1 MFENHFGQKKQT
13 KRSIT
18 MGWTYNNLKRNRLT
32 LDQAK
37 QNHVREATL
46 YSGGTIARI
55 IMHEWHPKTWY
66 AIIGLYAAQTDGK
79 EQKPYQIFLRTDMID
94 ATPAEFGYKDMTE
107 EMGPYVEDRPSA
119 SMCAAI
125 VKYIPKAEGYAKEFR
140 DRMGIPYLSEIKA
153 IGPASA
159 DARR

>member
-1 MFENHFGQKKQT
+1 
-13 KRSIT
+13 

-46 YSGGTIARI
+46 YSGGTVARI

-79 EQKPYQIFLRTDMID
+79 QQKPYQIFLRTDMID
-94 ATPAEFGYKDMTE
+94 ASPAEFGYKDMTE
-107 EMGPYVEDRPSA
+107 EWDPMSRIDHPPL
-119 SMCAAI
+119 C
-125 VKYIPKAEGYAKEFR
+125 
-140 DRMGIPYLSEIKA
+140 
-153 IGPASA
+153 
-159 DARR
+159 ARRLSNISRRPKVTPKSFANGWASPTYQK

>member
-1 MFENHFGQKKQT
+1 
-13 KRSIT
+13 

-46 YSGGTIARI
+46 YSGGTVARI

-79 EQKPYQIFLRTDMID
+79 EQKPYQSFLRTDMID
-94 ATPAEFGYKDMTE
+94 ASPAEFGYKDMTE

-140 DRMGIPYLSEIKA
+140 DRMGIPYLFEIKA
-153 IGPASA
+153 IAPASA
-159 DARR
+159 DAWR